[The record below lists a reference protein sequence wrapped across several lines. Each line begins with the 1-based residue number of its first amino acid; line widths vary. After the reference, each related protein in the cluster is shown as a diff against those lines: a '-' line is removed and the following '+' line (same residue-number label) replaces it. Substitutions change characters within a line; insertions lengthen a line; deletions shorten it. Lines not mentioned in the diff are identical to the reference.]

1 MVGKSIKHNFV
12 ILRIIFSFTLQQ
24 VECCL
29 SRVEQS
35 PIDSMQNALSPS
47 LKALIADKL
56 LRHSDDDVKIAVASC
71 ISEITRITAPE
82 APYDDDQMKVSTIFF
97 YYSIWMDLT
106 IILHSMKDIS
116 KSIEF
121 YWWYFLAG
129 GLSIN
134 SIFVWKST
142 W

>member
-1 MVGKSIKHNFV
+1 MVGQSIKHNFV

-47 LKALIADKL
+47 LKALITDKL

-82 APYDDDQMKVSTIFF
+82 APYDDAQMKVC
-97 YYSIWMDLT
+97 
-106 IILHSMKDIS
+106 
-116 KSIEF
+116 
-121 YWWYFLAG
+121 
-129 GLSIN
+129 
-134 SIFVWKST
+134 SIFST
-142 W
+142 PIYEWA

>member
-1 MVGKSIKHNFV
+1 MVGQSIKHNFV

-56 LRHSDDDVKIAVASC
+56 LSHSDDDVKVAVASC

-82 APYDDDQMKVSTIFF
+82 APYDDAQMKVCTIFSTTI
-97 YYSIWMDLT
+97 YEWTWLLSYS
-106 IILHSMKDIS
+106 
-116 KSIEF
+116 
-121 YWWYFLAG
+121 
-129 GLSIN
+129 
-134 SIFVWKST
+134 
-142 W
+142 